1 MLPCGFT
8 ATARTKNCPIAAFE
22 NRERRLYGV
31 QFHPEVENTPRG
43 TEIIRN
49 FLYEVCGAAGDYDLH
64 DYEEKAIAAVQEQV
78 GDHEVILGLS
88 GGVDSSVCAALLA
101 KAIPGR
107 LHCIFVDHGL
117 LRKDEGDEVEAAF
130 KNRAVDFIRVN
141 AEDRFLGKLRGIVEP
156 EKKRKIIGEEFVRV
170 FEEEAGKFTGDVF
183 LAQGTILSLIHI

>member
-1 MLPCGFT
+1 MQLMAYLNGGTVTSCEVSEYGRTEFECDVNSSLFKGLPEKQIGLMSHTDRISVLPCGFT

-88 GGVDSSVCAALLA
+88 GGVRLL
-101 KAIPGR
+101 GM
-107 LHCIFVDHGL
+107 CCT
-117 LRKDEGDEVEAAF
+117 
-130 KNRAVDFIRVN
+130 
-141 AEDRFLGKLRGIVEP
+141 
-156 EKKRKIIGEEFVRV
+156 
-170 FEEEAGKFTGDVF
+170 AGKGNTWQATLYFCGPWPF
-183 LAQGTILSLIHI
+183 A